1 MTKRIRF
8 STIAGGKIKR
18 IRNRFGE
25 SGHHFEL
32 SCDQNTRR
40 SKLEAIASRDANH
53 QLLDTKVDYDT
64 ATADAIQS
72 PFIYNADGSRLG
84 YITPGNCFVMY

>member
-1 MTKRIRF
+1 MTERTRF

-25 SGHHFEL
+25 CGHHFEL
-32 SCDQNTRR
+32 SYDKNPRR
-40 SKLEAIASRDANH
+40 SKLEALISRDADH
-53 QLLDTKVDYDT
+53 QLLDTKVGYDT

-72 PFIYNADGSRLG
+72 PFVYNADGSRLG

>member
-25 SGHHFEL
+25 CGHHFEL
-32 SCDQNTRR
+32 SCDKNPRR
-40 SKLEAIASRDANH
+40 SKLEAIASRDARH
-53 QLLDTKVDYDT
+53 QLLDTGVNYDT
-64 ATADAIQS
+64 ATADTIQS
-72 PFIYNADGSRLG
+72 PFVYTADGSRLG
-84 YITPGNCFVMY
+84 YFTPGNCFITL